1 LFLEIALIEEKEDTV
16 SVKPLLL
23 GRKKKGKAYLYRTK
37 IRNDHGVG
45 LVRMAKQ
52 LLLDLGLKLGSE
64 VVVEK
69 RSVNP
74 MQWEIV
80 IKPASKKVVEHG
92 KEARA
97 TD

>member
-1 LFLEIALIEEKEDTV
+1 MSEEKEEPI
-16 SVKPLLL
+16 SVEPLEL
-23 GRKKKGKAYLYRTK
+23 GRKKKGNAAYSYHTK

-80 IKPASKKVVEHG
+80 IKPAPKKVVEHG
-92 KEARA
+92 KEGRA
-97 TD
+97 AD